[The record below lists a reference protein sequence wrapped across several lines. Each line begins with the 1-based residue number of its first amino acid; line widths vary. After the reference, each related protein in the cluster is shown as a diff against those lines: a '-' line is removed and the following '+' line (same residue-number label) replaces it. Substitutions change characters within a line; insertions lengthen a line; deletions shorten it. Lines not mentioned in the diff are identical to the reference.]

1 MNVRKPMSVGCW
13 ALTSLAAT
21 PALSQ
26 IPPAYHNQ
34 QFFAVAPIPREGD
47 HRVAHIFLVA
57 CAFTPKPHA
66 HYPVAVR
73 GALP

>member
-21 PALSQ
+21 PALGR

-47 HRVAHIFLVA
+47 HRA
-57 CAFTPKPHA
+57 
-66 HYPVAVR
+66 R
-73 GALP
+73 